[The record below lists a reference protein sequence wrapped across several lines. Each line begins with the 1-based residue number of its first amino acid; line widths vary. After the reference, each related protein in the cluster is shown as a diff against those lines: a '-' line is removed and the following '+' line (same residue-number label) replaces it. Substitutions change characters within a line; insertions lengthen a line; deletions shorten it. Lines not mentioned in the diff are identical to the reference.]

1 MPFRSLRLGGVELAV
16 GVEDGLVGRLRETA
30 LWKFRDKRSLPTPS
44 SLAKSGGQRSVLE
57 RIAPIDWYHTIDVG
71 DGVVTPGIFDHRPY
85 LRHYPIPERL
95 DGMRVLDVATFD
107 GFFAFEFERR
117 GAAEVVAIDVETVGG
132 LDLPPATRAAMRPE
146 ELALKTGT
154 GFQLASELR
163 KSRVRRVICSVYD
176 LSPERLGKFDL
187 VMCGSLLLH
196 LRDPLRALQAIRSV
210 TGGTGIFAEVYDPGL
225 PLRCLEYKGGTRLC
239 VWWSFSHDC
248 LNALIDEAGYS
259 RTETLDTFGLTNI
272 RESRPIWHAA
282 FRVTP

>member
-95 DGMRVLDVATFD
+95 DGMRVLDVA
-107 GFFAFEFERR
+107 
-117 GAAEVVAIDVETVGG
+117 TVGG

-225 PLRCLEYKGGTRLC
+225 PLRCLEYKGGTKLC